1 MDITGLGS
9 VADAAKSII
18 ERIFPPK
25 MTDEEKATAQI
36 ELQRMLQERET
47 TLIEAQKS
55 IIVSEMSQGDAFT
68 KRARPMIVYCGL
80 LFIFLVHVIFPIV
93 TYLTK
98 ESLPALNLPT
108 EFWWAW
114 TGVCG
119 VWVIGRSM
127 EKNGASNKIVN
138 MITGGKS

>member
-80 LFIFLVHVIFPIV
+80 LFIFLVHVLFPIV
-93 TYLTK
+93 TYVTK

-127 EKNGASNKIVN
+127 EKNGTEKECS
-138 MITGGKS
+138 

>member
-47 TLIEAQKS
+47 TLIEAQKA

-80 LFIFLVHVIFPIV
+80 LFIFLVHVLFPIV
-93 TYLTK
+93 TYVTK
-98 ESLPALNLPT
+98 ESLPALNLPA

>member
-93 TYLTK
+93 TYVTK

-114 TGVCG
+114 TGVCR
-119 VWVIGRSM
+119 VWMIGRSM

>member
-93 TYLTK
+93 TYVTK

-119 VWVIGRSM
+119 VWMIGRSM